1 MGSHASADAASIL
14 DSIRRVVRFLR
25 ESESETRRRTGLSAA
40 QLFLLQHLDAAGG
53 TLTPGELAR
62 RTLTHQS
69 SISTV
74 ARRLL
79 DNGLLSRARASAD
92 RRRVALSLT
101 KDGRKALRRAP
112 QVMQERLIAA
122 VDQLPVA
129 QRGKLARG
137 LVRLVWQ
144 LGIAGA
150 PPPMLFEDGVPHAR

>member
-14 DSIRRVVRFLR
+14 DSVRRLVRFLR
-25 ESESETRRRTGLSAA
+25 EAASETRKRTGLSAA

-53 TLTPGELAR
+53 TLTPGELSR

-79 DNGLLSRARASAD
+79 AAGLVSRARSSAD

-101 KDGRKALRRAP
+101 RSGRKIARRGPAVV
-112 QVMQERLIAA
+112 QDRLIAA
-122 VDQLPVA
+122 VDQLPAV

-137 LVRLVWQ
+137 LLRLIWQ

-150 PPPMLFEDGVPHAR
+150 PPPMMFEDGARNAE